1 MSTSPA
7 SVTTASRPKTPGPG
21 AASTGQLIVAQT
33 RAELT
38 MTLRRGENL
47 LVTLVL
53 PVFFLVFF
61 GQILPI
67 PSTMGKPINFLLPG
81 MLAVAVMSTAMV
93 SLGIATAY
101 ERYYGVLKRLGA
113 SPLPRWGLLTAKL
126 IAVLALEVFQVLL
139 LVGIAAIFYGWR
151 PAGASLAA
159 IPILLL
165 GTAAFAGLGM
175 LMAGALRAEATLAAA
190 NGLYVLF
197 LAIGGVFLPVDHLP
211 PVIAQIAAILPPAVL
226 SEALRGTLGG
236 GPLSAGSVVL
246 LLVWAVILDIAAAYF
261 FKWE

>member
-1 MSTSPA
+1 MSAPNTSAVTATPA
-7 SVTTASRPKTPGPG
+7 SAQDAG
-21 AASTGQLIVAQT
+21 AAPIAELIAAQT

-47 LVTLVL
+47 LVTIIL
-53 PVFFLVFF
+53 PVIFLVFF

-67 PSTMGKPINFLLPG
+67 PSVAGKPINFLLPG
-81 MLAVAVMSTAMV
+81 ILAVAVMSTAMV

-113 SPLPRWGLLTAKL
+113 SPLPRWGLLAAKL
-126 IAVLALEVFQVLL
+126 IAVLALEVFQVVLL
-139 LVGIAAIFYGWR
+139 GGIAAIFYGWR
-151 PAGASLAA
+151 PSAAALAA

-175 LMAGALRAEATLAAA
+175 LLAGALRAEATLAGA
-190 NGLYVLF
+190 NGLYVIF

-211 PVIAQIAAILPPAVL
+211 PVIAQIASVLPPAAL

-236 GPLSAGSVVL
+236 APFAAGSVVL
-246 LLVWAVILDIAAAYF
+246 LLVWAVILDAAAAYF
-261 FKWE
+261 FRWE